1 MMLGLGSWK
10 ASLTVR
16 FWTVESNEG
25 LLELPGTREPSFL
38 ALLRAVFLA

>member
-1 MMLGLGSWK
+1 MMLGLGIWK

-25 LLELPGTREPSFL
+25 LLGLSSTRGPSCL